1 MKKCLTAFING
12 THWYKFQQYK
22 NDMVLNEMK
31 ARWIKMNYKKPI
43 TILRKQSNISILVWD
58 LQNMWRKLTKK
69 KKYIIYIKEKGVLVK
84 YQTPTVVTILL
95 LLPHY
100 QPLLLEILVSLY
112 CGETGAYFFSSR
124 ALKNKSSTECTSNIK
139 KFKYFIF
146 CNHFAKVIPQVLS
159 SVPIFFPILFDRKG

>member
-1 MKKCLTAFING
+1 MNKNELQETHYDIEETIQYIDSCLRSTKHVTEA
-12 THWYKFQQYK
+12 
-22 NDMVLNEMK
+22 
-31 ARWIKMNYKKPI
+31 YKK
-43 TILRKQSNISILVWD
+43 
-58 LQNMWRKLTKK
+58 KK